1 MRILVALYVACDI
14 SKIYK
19 AIPGIISPHGGLA
32 KHIAVQTLLGS
43 DWSSSPKRIS
53 EILIVM
59 PRKQSEN
66 PPDG

>member
-43 DWSSSPKRIS
+43 SPKRIS